1 MQHTIHRVLRSSSVL
16 LCLCWLA
23 ACGQRN
29 IGPPPTPTSP
39 ASENATMPTSS
50 VPDTP
55 PSSSY
60 NMTFLVEEHPD
71 VPYDALF
78 LDRMLIHSLSV
89 IDAASQAADLA
100 TQPELRAMA
109 ELMQETQESRLTQ
122 FQQWRSEWYPDTGNT
137 TGAGMGMQSLV
148 IEEPDDAYDLRFIE
162 AMLPHYVGMVALAE
176 DAQRNAE
183 HAELRELAGEI
194 VTSGQARIER
204 MQDWQQQLSGGE

>member
-1 MQHTIHRVLRSSSVL
+1 
-16 LCLCWLA
+16 
-23 ACGQRN
+23 
-29 IGPPPTPTSP
+29 
-39 ASENATMPTSS
+39 
-50 VPDTP
+50 
-55 PSSSY
+55 
-60 NMTFLVEEHPD
+60 MTFLVEEHPD